1 MRTTAWVLL
10 LALGVASCRTGPPET
25 TGDETRSGA
34 TKLVP
39 GTTFDDRVCDSTDPV
54 DWKRFQV
61 GQRAPAK
68 ISIYWDNPSI
78 KASWRLVNYF
88 GQPVAQIE
96 HKKGAEKDELKQELE
111 AGTYFLEVRAKKGC
125 SVYTL
130 EVLVGDLES
139 NPYGVPRPE

>member
-1 MRTTAWVLL
+1 MRLVVLAAIV
-10 LALGVASCRTGPPET
+10 ALNTASCRTGPPET

-34 TKLVP
+34 TKLAP
-39 GTTFDDRVCDSTDPV
+39 GATFDDRVCDGTDPV

-61 GQRAPAK
+61 PSRSPAK
-68 ISIYWDNPSI
+68 VSIYWDNPKV
-78 KASWRLVNYF
+78 KATWRLVNYF
-88 GQPVAQIE
+88 GQPVGAVV
-96 HKKGAEKDELKQELE
+96 HKQGAEKDELAQELE
-111 AGTYFLEVRAKKGC
+111 AGTYFLEIRAKKGC